1 MDRRRTQELI
11 SILMESPLYAT
22 LSVQERRSLVSRL
35 VESYPVLRE
44 GIDEDYEIGYESSWA
59 GIIGKP

>member
-1 MDRRRTQELI
+1 MESRRTKELI
-11 SILMESPLYAT
+11 SILMESPLYTT
-22 LSVQERRSLVSRL
+22 LSVQERRTLVTRL

-44 GIDEDYEIGYESSWA
+44 GKDEECEIGYESSWA

>member
-1 MDRRRTQELI
+1 MDSRRTQQLI
-11 SILMESPLYAT
+11 SILMESPLYTT
-22 LSVQERRSLVSRL
+22 LSVQERHSLLTRL

-44 GIDEDYEIGYESSWA
+44 GKEEECEIGYESSWA

>member
-1 MDRRRTQELI
+1 MDSQHTQQLI
-11 SILMESPLYAT
+11 SILMESPLYTT
-22 LSVQERRSLVSRL
+22 LSVQERHSLLTRL

-44 GIDEDYEIGYESSWA
+44 GKEEECEIGYESSWA